1 MIIRILKKY
10 GINVQMIDLNIK
22 VAKLKFKKL
31 GVINFNS
38 WVMLVNP
45 NTRKSYIYL
54 NVINHFKTL
63 YLYII
68 YQSK

>member
-45 NTRKSYIYL
+45 KIRVNLTFI
-54 NVINHFKTL
+54 
-63 YLYII
+63 
-68 YQSK
+68 